1 MNGASLESL
10 VLGVAVIFARM
21 GGVFLVAPGL
31 SSARIPVRVRLFVA
45 LAISW
50 ALAPLVIESA
60 VPAVDG
66 TDSAT
71 ILRILGTETVIGIL
85 IGLLARL
92 LLMAL
97 ETMGAG
103 IANMIGLGGI
113 PAMAVE
119 GSEPVPAAS
128 ALFTVTA
135 VTVIFLADLH
145 YEILRA
151 LLGSYALLPPAAG
164 LDPQDAL
171 VAVADQIGA
180 AFLVAL
186 RIAAPFFIYA
196 VVINFAM
203 GIVNKLSPQIPVFFV
218 ALPFMIAGG
227 LVLMA
232 FAVREMMIAFADAF
246 AQLSAGL

>member
-1 MNGASLESL
+1 MNGAALESM

-21 GGVFLVAPGL
+21 GGVFLIAPGL
-31 SSARIPVRVRLFVA
+31 SSARIPVKVRLFVA
-45 LAISW
+45 LAVSW
-50 ALAPLVIESA
+50 AITPLVIGDA
-60 VPAVDG
+60 AAAVDG
-66 TDSAT
+66 TEPA
-71 ILRILGTETVIGIL
+71 RILAIIGTETAIGLL

-97 ETMGAG
+97 ETLSVGV
-103 IANMIGLGGI
+103 ANMIGLGGI
-113 PAMAVE
+113 PSLSVD
-119 GSEPVPAAS
+119 STEPTPAA
-128 ALFTVTA
+128 ATLFTVTG

-145 YEILRA
+145 YGILRA
-151 LLGSYALLPPAAG
+151 LLGSYAVVRPGAG
-164 LDPQDAL
+164 LDPQAAL

-180 AFLVAL
+180 AFVVAL

-196 VVINFAM
+196 VVVNFAM

-246 AQLSAGL
+246 AQLGAGL